1 MSRHAS
7 SRVFCSCLLAPQPH
21 GQKMPLITEHGKT
34 MEDISAVYDLK
45 EKLGE
50 GSFSEVRLAQDKSSQ
65 KLVAIKCIQK
75 RALKGKE
82 AMLENEIA
90 VLRKISYSSPLLQ
103 TAFACSQSLIQHGNI
118 VALEDIFET
127 PSQLYL
133 VMTLVSR
140 GAAGRAELAKVKY
153 TNSKP
158 ADSYTRAGG
167 GGQDLSPFQT
177 PFLNL
182 AAPEVTGGE
191 LLDRILER
199 GMYTE
204 RDASHVIRQ
213 VLDAVQYLHELGIVH
228 RDLKPENLL
237 YDTPFEDSKIV
248 ISDFGL
254 SKMEEQGAL
263 STACGTPAY
272 VAPELLEQKTYGKEV
287 DLWAVGVISYILLC
301 GYPPF
306 YDENDTKLYQ
316 QIVKAEYEFD
326 SPYWDDISES
336 AKDFIS
342 HLLQRDPE
350 KRFTCEQALRHPWI
364 SGSAALEKN
373 IHESVS
379 EQIQKNFARSQ
390 WKRAFNATAVVR
402 HLSKKTQA
410 AGEDVEDAVSGEGE
424 NPWGT
429 VHTGVHSL
437 VC

>member
-1 MSRHAS
+1 
-7 SRVFCSCLLAPQPH
+7 
-21 GQKMPLITEHGKT
+21 MPLITEHGKT

-90 VLRKISYSSPLLQ
+90 VLRKI
-103 TAFACSQSLIQHGNI
+103 QHGNI

-133 VMTLVSR
+133 VMTL
-140 GAAGRAELAKVKY
+140 
-153 TNSKP
+153 
-158 ADSYTRAGG
+158 
-167 GGQDLSPFQT
+167 
-177 PFLNL
+177 
-182 AAPEVTGGE
+182 VTGGE

-390 WKRAFNATAVVR
+390 WKRAFHATAVVR

-410 AGEDVEDAVSGEGE
+410 AGEDVEDAVSGEAD
-424 NPWGT
+424 T
-429 VHTGVHSL
+429 S
-437 VC
+437 